1 MDFAYFEL
9 QLFFRLL
16 RLLRSFS
23 FKCDF
28 FRVCFFYAVLFILC
42 RRIVCVYD
50 FFRIVDFFRSMF
62 VIFIGKQQLPISALR
77 RDFFFVQKI
86 HTNAF
91 VHTVQSFR
99 CTFFSA
105 NSGKI
110 GVLLLHVN
118 IDKRDRKWSD
128 EIDEMPKQS
137 TNINRK
143 KETIFSGS
151 EENI

>member
-1 MDFAYFEL
+1 M
-9 QLFFRLL
+9 
-16 RLLRSFS
+16 
-23 FKCDF
+23 
-28 FRVCFFYAVLFILC
+28 FFYAVLFILC

-50 FFRIVDFFRSMF
+50 FFPYTRFFRSMF

-99 CTFFSA
+99 CTFFYA
-105 NSGKI
+105 NAGKI

>member
-1 MDFAYFEL
+1 MDGFC
-9 QLFFRLL
+9 LFRTTTF
-16 RLLRSFS
+16 FS
-23 FKCDF
+23 PLKTFTIIFVQMWF
-28 FRVCFFYAVLFILC
+28 FSCMFFYAVLFILC
-42 RRIVCVYD
+42 RRIVCMYD
-50 FFRIVDFFRSMF
+50 FFHSMF

-105 NSGKI
+105 NAGKI